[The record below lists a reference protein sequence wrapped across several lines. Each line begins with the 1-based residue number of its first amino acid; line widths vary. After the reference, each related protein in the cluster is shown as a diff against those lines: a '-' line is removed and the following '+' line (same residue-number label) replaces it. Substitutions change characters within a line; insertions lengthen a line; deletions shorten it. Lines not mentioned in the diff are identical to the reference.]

1 MRISDWSSDVCS
13 SDLFFEVDSA
23 IFVSNK
29 GDVSVRFEAEY
40 ELLITQRLVLQPSAE
55 LDMAVQEV
63 SELGIGSG
71 PSSIELGLRLRYEIT
86 REFAPYIGVHYE
98 RDLFDTAHLPR
109 EEGGAA
115 HAVSF
120 VAGARLLVLQSEK

>member
-71 PSSIELGLRLRYEIT
+71 PSSIELGLRLR
-86 REFAPYIGVHYE
+86 RS
-98 RDLFDTAHLPR
+98 
-109 EEGGAA
+109 EE
-115 HAVSF
+115 HTSE
-120 VAGARLLVLQSEK
+120 LQSLMRSSYAVFFLKTQNKRHNNSA

>member
-13 SDLFFEVDSA
+13 SDLPDPERAYGVIGLQGLAPQFFEVDSA

-98 RDLFDTAHLPR
+98 KIGRAH
-109 EEGGAA
+109 
-115 HAVSF
+115 
-120 VAGARLLVLQSEK
+120 SEL

>member
-13 SDLFFEVDSA
+13 SDLPDPERAYGVIGLQGLAPQFFEVDSA

-86 REFAPYIGVHYE
+86 RGFAPSSAE
-98 RDLFDTAHLPR
+98 RR
-109 EEGGAA
+109 VGKEWG
-115 HAVSF
+115 S
-120 VAGARLLVLQSEK
+120 

>member
-1 MRISDWSSDVCS
+1 MIDV
-13 SDLFFEVDSA
+13 LFFVMRRRPPRSTRYDTLFPYTTLFRS
-23 IFVSNK
+23 
-29 GDVSVRFEAEY
+29 
-40 ELLITQRLVLQPSAE
+40 SAE

-98 RDLFDTAHLPR
+98 SDLFDTADFTR
-109 EEGGAA
+109 EEGGEAD
-115 HAVSF
+115 AVSF
-120 VAGARLLVLQSEK
+120 VAGVRLFF

>member
-98 RDLFDTAHLPR
+98 SDLVDTADFTR
-109 EEGGAA
+109 EEGGEAD
-115 HAVSF
+115 AVSF
-120 VAGARLLVLQSEK
+120 VAGVRLFF

>member
-98 RDLFDTAHLPR
+98 RDLFETAR
-109 EEGGAA
+109 SEG
-115 HAVSF
+115 HKSE
-120 VAGARLLVLQSEK
+120 LQSLKR

>member
-1 MRISDWSSDVCS
+1 MMFVLCCSFFFFKQKTAYEVRISDWSSDVCS
-13 SDLFFEVDSA
+13 SD
-23 IFVSNK
+23 
-29 GDVSVRFEAEY
+29 
-40 ELLITQRLVLQPSAE
+40 LVLQPSAE

-98 RDLFDTAHLPR
+98 SDLFDTADFTR
-109 EEGGAA
+109 EEGGEAD
-115 HAVSF
+115 AVSF
-120 VAGARLLVLQSEK
+120 VAGVRLFF

>member
-1 MRISDWSSDVCS
+1 MVRGQPRSTRTDT
-13 SDLFFEVDSA
+13 LFPYRTLFRS
-23 IFVSNK
+23 
-29 GDVSVRFEAEY
+29 
-40 ELLITQRLVLQPSAE
+40 LVLQPSAE

-98 RDLFDTAHLPR
+98 SDLFDTADFTR
-109 EEGGAA
+109 EEGGEEIGRASGRER
-115 HAVSF
+115 VWQY
-120 VAGARLLVLQSEK
+120 V